1 MKAYRPI
8 SLMSA
13 FYKIISNVLTT
24 QLKGTLLKNLIIPK
38 EMIAYLP
45 NCSGQEG
52 MRLLTD
58 VCDNAM
64 HCKKSLYN
72 LQSYLETAYDKI
84 KIEYLTLFIPGGD

>member
-24 QLKGTLLKNLIIPK
+24 QIKGALLKYQIIPK
-38 EMIAYLP
+38 EMLAYLP
-45 NCSGQEG
+45 NHSGQEG
-52 MRLLTD
+52 VRLLTD

-64 HCKKSLYN
+64 HCKKEPLHTSI
-72 LQSYLETAYDKI
+72 SYRNCI
-84 KIEYLTLFIPGGD
+84 